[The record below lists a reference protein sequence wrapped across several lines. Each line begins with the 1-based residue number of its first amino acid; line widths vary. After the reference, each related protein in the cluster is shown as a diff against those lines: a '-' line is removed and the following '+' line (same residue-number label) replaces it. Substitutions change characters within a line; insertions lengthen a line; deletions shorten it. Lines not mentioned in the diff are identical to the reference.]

1 MEKTCAGIPDS
12 YALFILKEGFMKKTY
27 CKWEIKILT
36 VGYDIILASGDPA
49 NDFVDDIYPMLQ
61 G

>member
-1 MEKTCAGIPDS
+1 
-12 YALFILKEGFMKKTY
+12 MKKTY

-36 VGYDIILASGDPA
+36 VGDDIVLASGDPA